1 MSLGGVEPSSGP
13 YKEPALTVELQ
24 AQRTLG
30 PEGFE
35 PPPGRLKV
43 CYAAVTPRPQMRT
56 WLRLSDRS
64 CSMLFLLFK
73 SLGVEL
79 NHRFRLI
86 GTTCFRY
93 TTKRSR
99 DDQNRTDC
107 LVCPR
112 HAGDRCPS
120 PRITD

>member
-24 AQRTLG
+24 AQRSVG

-43 CYAAVTPRPQMRT
+43 CCAAVTPRPRMRT
-56 WLRLSDRS
+56 WLRLFVRS
-64 CSMLFLLFK
+64 CSMLFLLFFK

-86 GTTCFRY
+86 RTTCFPY

-99 DDQNRTDC
+99 DGRNRTEFF
-107 LVCPR
+107 VCPR
-112 HAGDRCPS
+112 HAGDRC
-120 PRITD
+120 